1 MKSVKEAEVFGKR
14 VVVRCDF
21 DVPIKEGKIV
31 DDTRI
36 NDSIP
41 TLKYLL
47 DKGAKLVLISK
58 MGRPKF
64 RDPNLSFKLIL
75 PEVSE
80 KLGREVVIKD
90 SIEGGFSEEVV
101 LLENIRFW
109 PEEEKNDPEFSKKL
123 ASVGDIYVNECFAT
137 SHRTDASI
145 VGIPEILPA
154 FAGLNLIKEVIELEK
169 ILENH
174 EKPLIAIIGGAKIE
188 TKLPAIYNLAK
199 VSDTV
204 LVGGILMFEVGG
216 QTLPENVVI
225 APDDIDQKDIGPKS
239 VDTFSK
245 IIQGAKT
252 IVWNGP
258 MGVFEE
264 EKYSDGTKRVAE
276 AVALADAHTIVGG
289 GDTIAAMEKYNL
301 LGKIDYVSSGGGA
314 MLDFLSGKKLPGLI
328 ALDYYNM

>member
-21 DVPIKEGKIV
+21 DVPINEGKIV
-31 DDTRI
+31 NDTRI

-47 DKGAKLVLISK
+47 DKGAKLFLISK

-80 KLGREVVIKD
+80 KLGREVVVKD

-123 ASVGDIYVNECFAT
+123 ASFGDIYVNECFAT

-154 FAGLNLIKEVIELEK
+154 FAGLNLIKEVTELEK

-174 EKPLIAIIGGAKIE
+174 EKPLVSIIGGAKLE
-188 TKLPAIYNLAK
+188 TKLPAINNLAK

-204 LVGGILMFEVGG
+204 LVGGRLMFEVGG

-225 APDDIDQKDIGPKS
+225 APDDIDQKDIGPNS
-239 VDTFSK
+239 VDTFRK

-252 IVWNGP
+252 IIWNGP

-264 EKYSDGTKRVAE
+264 ENYSDGTKRVAE
-276 AVALADAHTIVGG
+276 AVALASAHTIIGG
-289 GDTIAAMEKYNL
+289 GDTVAAMEKYNL
-301 LGKIDYVSSGGGA
+301 LGKIDYVSTGGGA

-328 ALDYYNM
+328 ALDYYNR